1 MSQTYEDLEQCLL
14 SKIDYLDSKH
24 NLRASVIKSVGGNC
38 SSLSCGAFFTTGNII
53 TSYTW

>member
-53 TSYTW
+53 TCYTW